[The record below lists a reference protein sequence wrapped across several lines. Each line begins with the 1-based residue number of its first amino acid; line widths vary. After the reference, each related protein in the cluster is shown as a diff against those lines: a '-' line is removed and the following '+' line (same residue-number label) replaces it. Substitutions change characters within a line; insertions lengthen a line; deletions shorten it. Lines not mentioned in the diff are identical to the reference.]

1 VYVSF
6 REPHLGSV
14 VGLLLSHPSP
24 ALRKLGVD
32 LLIDFI
38 KCQQTSDYVP
48 QLEAFV
54 PLLCTNAKP
63 QAAAGPAGAASAPA
77 SPRRTRSASSALA
90 AVVAEEEA
98 WAQLRAACLRALL
111 EHLRF
116 CARLSYVSYHLH
128 TITFAV
134 LECVD
139 ASAQAMQG
147 RQYSSPRALL
157 QQGVNPVESF
167 SRGSISHVVAASPPD
182 VAALLVFEELAH
194 MTRVR
199 GDVDRVVC
207 CCEASWRVGR

>member
-1 VYVSF
+1 M
-6 REPHLGSV
+6 
-14 VGLLLSHPSP
+14 
-24 ALRKLGVD
+24 
-32 LLIDFI
+32 
-38 KCQQTSDYVP
+38 
-48 QLEAFV
+48 

-63 QAAAGPAGAASAPA
+63 QAASPAGQPGSPAAAA

-139 ASAQAMQG
+139 ASAQSLQV
-147 RQYSSPRALL
+147 RA
-157 QQGVNPVESF
+157 
-167 SRGSISHVVAASPPD
+167 RATAA
-182 VAALLVFEELAH
+182 AAG
-194 MTRVR
+194 MRCR
-199 GDVDRVVC
+199 
-207 CCEASWRVGR
+207 

>member
-1 VYVSF
+1 M
-6 REPHLGSV
+6 
-14 VGLLLSHPSP
+14 
-24 ALRKLGVD
+24 
-32 LLIDFI
+32 
-38 KCQQTSDYVP
+38 P

-63 QAAAGPAGAASAPA
+63 QAAAAPAGRPGSPSAAA

-139 ASAQAMQG
+139 ASAQA
-147 RQYSSPRALL
+147 L
-157 QQGVNPVESF
+157 Q
-167 SRGSISHVVAASPPD
+167 
-182 VAALLVFEELAH
+182 
-194 MTRVR
+194 
-199 GDVDRVVC
+199 
-207 CCEASWRVGR
+207 VGRAAAGEGSG